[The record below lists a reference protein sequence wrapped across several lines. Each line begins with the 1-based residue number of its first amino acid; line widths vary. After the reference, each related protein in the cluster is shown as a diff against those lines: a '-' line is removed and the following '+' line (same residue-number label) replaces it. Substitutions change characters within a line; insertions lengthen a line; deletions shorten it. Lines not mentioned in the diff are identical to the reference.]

1 MSLSMRVVVPP
12 HPLIAHWLCVARD
25 AETPT
30 PLFRTAITELGRWLT
45 YELLRDW
52 LPHRPVSVH
61 TPLGDSDGHV
71 IDASVELAVVPIL
84 RAGLGLWEGGQAV
97 LPTARV
103 WHVGL
108 RRDEQTSQPRWYL
121 DGLPDV
127 IGERTGVLVYDPM
140 IATGGSLLAVLERLK
155 QKGVAGPRLRVI
167 SVLAAAPGLR
177 RLGEAM
183 PDLHLHTAC
192 IDEQLNARNFIVP
205 GLGDAGDRFFGTG

>member
-1 MSLSMRVVVPP
+1 M
-12 HPLIAHWLCVARD
+12 ARD

-108 RRDEQTSQPRWYL
+108 RRDEQTSQPHWYL

-140 IATGGSLLAVLERLK
+140 IATGGQPAGGAGTAEA
-155 QKGVAGPRLRVI
+155 KGCGR
-167 SVLAAAPGLR
+167 AAPARDLGSRRGPPGSGGLVR
-177 RLGEAM
+177 PCRI
-183 PDLHLHTAC
+183 C
-192 IDEQLNARNFIVP
+192 IFTPPAS
-205 GLGDAGDRFFGTG
+205 TSS